1 LAVHFKF
8 QPHRLI
14 THARRNLAAKI
25 KHYLDG
31 LPTGGQPVPANEAA
45 DETCRS
51 TLKHTRDEFY
61 MRLTWSQA
69 NFALPS
75 ATAHQFPT
83 SHEMGMPM
91 GPVGGI
97 SPPFYIQPD
106 DNWVNNG
113 VDESAMQG
121 IEYHGT
127 GAAVEGHFGGYGS
140 DMHCGSNVWDADGPD
155 NVAMLSSSC
164 TSSGSV
170 RSEHSVTT
178 ISSQRSEPR
187 DGAVLEK
194 MQAILE
200 LVNRLQEKHSS
211 IDVGVMLPL
220 GRKDPIQEAAGS
232 YQQIIDLLQA
242 DVDDYTK
249 EAPLIADEDEI
260 CPQRELQL
268 PFPMS
273 CAISNNTK
281 YSAHRYLREAHE
293 NRFSR
298 KG

>member
-14 THARRNLAAKI
+14 THARRNLAAEI

-45 DETCRS
+45 DNPCRL
-51 TLKHTRDEFY
+51 TLKHTCDEFY
-61 MRLTWSQA
+61 MSLTWSQA
-69 NFALPS
+69 NSAPAS

-97 SPPFYIQPD
+97 SPPFDIQPD

-140 DMHCGSNVWDADGPD
+140 DMHCGSNGWDADGPD

-164 TSSGSV
+164 TSIGSV
-170 RSEHSVTT
+170 RSKHSVNTM
-178 ISSQRSEPR
+178 ISQRSQPR
-187 DGAVLEK
+187 DGAVIEMMK
-194 MQAILE
+194 AILGV
-200 LVNRLQEKHSS
+200 VNVLQEYYHTAF
-211 IDVGVMLPL
+211 MWTP
-220 GRKDPIQEAAGS
+220 
-232 YQQIIDLLQA
+232 
-242 DVDDYTK
+242 
-249 EAPLIADEDEI
+249 
-260 CPQRELQL
+260 C
-268 PFPMS
+268 
-273 CAISNNTK
+273 
-281 YSAHRYLREAHE
+281 LR
-293 NRFSR
+293 
-298 KG
+298 